1 MERFEPIFEALNA
14 SGACYVVVG
23 GVAVNLH
30 GHTRFTKDLD
40 LVLDLEP
47 VVARKALETLAGLGF
62 RPKVPVAITDF
73 ADPILREQW
82 ATEKNMLVFQLF
94 RDASR
99 LTVDLFVR
107 YPIDFDIVWMDATRV
122 ILPRAEIRLASL
134 EHLIAMKREAG
145 GPHVPTVQSTA
156 VNLDSFS
163 AAERSRLELQL
174 RATPAER
181 LRDLEAMWDFNEV
194 VWANN
199 PRVLRIAERL
209 WAMQG
214 R

>member
-14 SGACYVVVG
+14 SGARYVVVG

-47 VVARKALETLAGLGF
+47 VVARKALGTLAGLGF
-62 RPKVPVAITDF
+62 RPTAPMAITDF
-73 ADPILREQW
+73 ADPLLREQW
-82 ATEKNMLVFQLF
+82 ATERNMLVFQLF

-107 YPIDFDIVWMDATRV
+107 YPTDFDILWTNAVRV
-122 ILPRAEIRLASL
+122 VLPRAEIRVASL

-145 GPHVPTVQSTA
+145 RPQ
-156 VNLDSFS
+156 
-163 AAERSRLELQL
+163 
-174 RATPAER
+174 
-181 LRDLEAMWDFNEV
+181 DLIDIEW
-194 VWANN
+194 
-199 PRVLRIAERL
+199 LTTIQQ
-209 WAMQG
+209 MQ
-214 R
+214 REEESS